1 MFDINT
7 VFVGIMVLTAFALAL
22 DWVVTVVE
30 KRLMVWQPR
39 SGETE
44 RI

>member
-1 MFDINT
+1 VVLT
-7 VFVGIMVLTAFALAL
+7 VFALVLDSMV
-22 DWVVTVVE
+22 VVAE

-44 RI
+44 RT